1 MVDHPTRR
9 GIAPLAVALLGLT
22 LGACAPAVVETDAL
36 PGAMVLSDANV
47 SSIFATANTGE
58 IQMANLALER
68 SRNNAVRTYAQRM
81 IQDHTTANQQ
91 LERVLESARLRPVPV
106 ETTRE
111 LETTVRHTMEALQRL
126 DGAAFDRTYMQSQV
140 DVHRWLLQTLDDAL
154 IPSARRRDLD
164 GMLRQN
170 REVVAA
176 HLREAEQILG
186 SLPRG

>member
-9 GIAPLAVALLGLT
+9 GIAPLATAILVLA
-22 LGACAPAVVETDAL
+22 LGACAPATVVTDAQ

-81 IQDHTTANQQ
+81 IQDHTTANHQ
-91 LERVLESARLRPVPV
+91 LERILESARFRPVPV

-111 LETTVRHTMEALQRL
+111 LETTVQQTIAVLQPL
-126 DGAAFDRTYMQSQV
+126 NGTAFDRAYMRSQV
-140 DVHRWLLQTLDDAL
+140 DIHRWLLQTLDDAL

-170 REVVAA
+170 REIVAA

-186 SLPRG
+186 SLPQD